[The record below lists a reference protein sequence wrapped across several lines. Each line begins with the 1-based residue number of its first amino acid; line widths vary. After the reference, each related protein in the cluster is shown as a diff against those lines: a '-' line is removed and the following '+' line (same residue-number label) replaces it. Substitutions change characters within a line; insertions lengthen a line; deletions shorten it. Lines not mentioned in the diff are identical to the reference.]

1 MNTGI
6 NPINVDTHRDVDRP
20 LTAGEIT
27 AAALSELRANIS
39 QPTLTLIKETNK
51 VVSEVKLDDTH
62 LAIHALSRQ
71 LKGNDLA
78 VFLLHG
84 CGAR

>member
-1 MNTGI
+1 MTQTG
-6 NPINVDTHRDVDRP
+6 PQH
-20 LTAGEIT
+20 
-27 AAALSELRANIS
+27 AAALSETRKNIS

-62 LAIHALSRQ
+62 LAIHAFSRQ

-78 VFLLHG
+78 AFGYTEAAQGDRVVRVDLGTVQTSH
-84 CGAR
+84 